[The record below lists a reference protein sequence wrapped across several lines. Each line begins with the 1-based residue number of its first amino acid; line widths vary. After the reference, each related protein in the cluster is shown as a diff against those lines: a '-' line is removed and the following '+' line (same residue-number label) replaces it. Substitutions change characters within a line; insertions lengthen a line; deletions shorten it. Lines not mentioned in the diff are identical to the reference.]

1 MPRFIIV
8 YNSTTGNTKAMA
20 DAIAEGARSLKLD
33 VDVVDAFDVK
43 AEELLAADAIGFGG
57 GTFNYHPSKPVL
69 KLIDDLGKHDIKGKL
84 AVSFG
89 SYGWSGEGPVIFA
102 EKLRAIG
109 FTVLDPVI
117 RVRYQPTEN
126 ELFGCSLLG
135 KDVAT
140 KLKHAKKTV
149 SPSV

>member
-1 MPRFIIV
+1 MARFIIA

-33 VDVVDAFDVK
+33 VDLVDAFDAK
-43 AEELLAADAIGFGG
+43 AEDLLAVDAIGFGG

-69 KLIDDLGKHDIKGKL
+69 RLINDLSKLDVKDKL

-89 SYGWSGEGPVIFA
+89 SYGWSGEGPVVIA
-102 EKLRAIG
+102 EKLRQAG
-109 FTVLDPVI
+109 FTVVDPVI

-126 ELFGCSLLG
+126 ELFSCSLLG
-135 KDVAT
+135 KDIAIR
-140 KLKHAKKTV
+140 LKNIKKTV
-149 SPSV
+149 SLNV

>member
-1 MPRFIIV
+1 MPRFIIA
-8 YNSTTGNTKAMA
+8 YNSTTGNTKALA
-20 DAIAEGARSLKLD
+20 EAIAEGARSLKLG
-33 VDVVDAFDVK
+33 VDLVDAFDVK
-43 AEELLAADAIGFGG
+43 AEDLMAADAIGFGG

-69 KLIDDLGKHDIKGKL
+69 KLIDDFNGKDVKGKL

-89 SYGWSGEGPVIFA
+89 SYGWSGEGPVVFA
-102 EKLRAIG
+102 EKLREIG

-140 KLKHAKKTV
+140 RLKHIKKTANLNV
-149 SPSV
+149 